1 MKTRILLLFLAGV
14 LLLLPL
20 TGCNNSS
27 NDPKET
33 TPLED
38 ENDVSY
44 DDGKYDSE
52 GYLKDDLPD
61 NLNYNSEIRV
71 LHWTEADIGE
81 FDPDEDTK
89 FAIDKAIWE
98 RDRAVEDRLGIIFEW
113 IPTKGHWSSENSFV
127 TTVQNAMNG
136 GEEMRYD
143 IIATYSQS
151 AALISTRGFV
161 LNLKENGYLDWEKP
175 WWPKSLTDSFTI
187 NDQLFFASG
196 DISTT
201 FLSQMIGVYFNKEF
215 FLDQNL
221 YDLVYNNEWTVDKMM
236 AMAKELGSDIDTEV
250 GKSQGDQYGVICPWE
265 IYLDGFFY
273 GSNLITVDKDS
284 DGALRVSGS
293 YIGERADTLAEKLKT
308 LFHASDDGYLTN
320 AADPIRIF
328 SEGRSAFMVAP
339 GVTVLT
345 TQHLQDTDVD
355 YGILPMPKYDSTQ
368 KEYKTVCTN
377 LISLYCI
384 FAGNNEEQTER
395 AGAVLEC
402 MASEGYR
409 QISPVLFNQCLQLR
423 YAKDGDT
430 GKMFDLIR
438 DGVVFDIGRVYGRTA
453 LNDITQAKWQRCVI
467 DGNKVWGAQSASVDA
482 QMQNLLDKLQASF
495 DARG

>member
-1 MKTRILLLFLAGV
+1 MKTRILLLFLVGAM
-14 LLLLPL
+14 LLLPL
-20 TGCNNSS
+20 VGCNNRS
-27 NDPKET
+27 NNPQET
-33 TPLED
+33 TATED
-38 ENDVSY
+38 ESGVS
-44 DDGKYDSE
+44 DDGGKYDSE
-52 GYLKDDLPD
+52 GYLNDELPD
-61 NLNYNSEIRV
+61 NLNFDAEIRV

-81 FDPDEDTK
+81 FNPDEDTI

-98 RDRAVEDRLGIIFEW
+98 RDRTVEDRLGITFEW
-113 IPTKGHWSSENSFV
+113 VPTKGHWQSENSFV

-136 GEEMRYD
+136 GESMRYD

-151 AALISTRGFV
+151 AALLSTRGFV
-161 LNLKENGYLDWEKP
+161 LNLNNVDYLDLGKP
-175 WWPKSLTDSFTI
+175 WWPKSLTETFTI
-187 NDQLFFASG
+187 NEQLFFASG

-221 YDLVYNNEWTVDKMM
+221 YDLVYDNEWTLDKMLS
-236 AMAKELGSDIDTEV
+236 MAKDLGSDIDTET

-273 GSNLITVDKDS
+273 GSNFITTEKGS

-308 LFHASDDGYLTN
+308 LFHGPSDGYLTN
-320 AADPIRIF
+320 EAQTVQIF
-328 SEGRSAFMVAP
+328 SEGRAAFMVAP

-345 TQHLQDTDVD
+345 TQHLQETEVD
-355 YGILPMPKYDSTQ
+355 YGILPMPKYDSNQ

-384 FAGNNEEQTER
+384 FAGNNEEQANR

-438 DGVVFDIGRVYGRTA
+438 KGVVFDLGRVFGRTA
-453 LNDITQAKWQRCVI
+453 LEDITQANWQRCVI
-467 DGNKVWGAQSASVDA
+467 DGNKVWGAQSAAVDA
-482 QMQNLLDKLQASF
+482 QLQALLDKLQASF
-495 DARG
+495 DARE